1 MPCASGGT
9 ASRRMN
15 REGPCYGPLVP
26 RASGPRFTF
35 FGGKGGVGKTTCAAA
50 AAVRAA
56 SEGARVLVVSTD
68 PPHSLS
74 DALAL
79 ERGAEPR
86 PVRDLEKVAM
96 VPGGE
101 LFAAELD
108 ADRALTRW
116 LRDRDEAIR
125 TIANRG
131 TYLDEE
137 DIDRFL
143 SLSFP
148 GVDELVGLV
157 ELMRLSRRRPL
168 DVVVV
173 DTAPTGHT
181 LRLLEMPDTLT
192 RLAQVLD
199 DMHAKHR
206 FLASSLGGAWRPD
219 FADEAIAE
227 IEREAST
234 LRVILGDPARASFTW
249 VTLPEELSVR
259 EAEDGVAGVRELGVD
274 VGVVVVNRVW
284 PAPDREC
291 ALCSPRVLAE
301 RKWREHIDEGFAGS
315 MILEVP
321 AGTSE
326 PRGAAALLD
335 LAQSVKHLDLRAPRR
350 TQEARRVASL
360 DLDLLDGATVVQ
372 REPLAAPLI
381 GPSVRLAL
389 FGGKGG
395 VGKTTVAGAAAVEIA
410 ESRPGDR
417 VLLLSTD
424 PAHSLGDVLDIAT
437 SDAPRAV
444 RPNLDVRELDA
455 AGAWQV
461 ERERYRQSID
471 DLFSSI
477 FSGRMDATFDRAV
490 LEDLLDLAPPGIDEL
505 LALVTLL
512 DALVDETHGDAA
524 GRGLESDRLLGKKK
538 PAAKRKRRYDVVV
551 VDTAPTGHTLRLL
564 ALPENALEWVHALMS
579 IILKYRS
586 VVGLGELASDLTHLA
601 RRLRTLIALLRDP
614 ARCAFVIVSRAA
626 ALPRLE
632 TERLAGELRRLR
644 VPVASIVANAVT
656 PPSCARC
663 SEAADL
669 ERPELE
675 RLERL
680 AYRAARSPRL
690 VVAPAVYPGP
700 RGSRQLRLW
709 RDAWF
714 ERGMRST

>member
-1 MPCASGGT
+1 M
-9 ASRRMN
+9 
-15 REGPCYGPLVP
+15 P
-26 RASGPRFTF
+26 RATGPRFTF

-56 SEGARVLVVSTD
+56 AEGARVLVVSTD
-68 PPHSLS
+68 PAHSLS
-74 DALAL
+74 DALDL
-79 ERGAEPR
+79 ELGAEPR
-86 PVRDLEKVAM
+86 PVRVLEKFATA
-96 VPGGE
+96 PGGM
-101 LFAAELD
+101 LLAAELD

-157 ELMRLSRRRPL
+157 ELMRLSRRSPL
-168 DVVVV
+168 DAVVV

-181 LRLLEMPDTLT
+181 LRLLEMPDTLK

-227 IEREAST
+227 IDHEASA
-234 LRVILGDPARASFTW
+234 LSAILGDRARASFTW

-284 PAPDREC
+284 PAPDGEC
-291 ALCSPRVLAE
+291 ALCSPRARAE
-301 RKWREHIDEGFAGS
+301 RRWRERIEDTFSGS
-315 MILEVP
+315 TILEVP
-321 AGTSE
+321 ARTSE
-326 PRGAAALLD
+326 PRGTAALLD
-335 LAQSVKHLDLRAPRR
+335 VAGSVKSLDLRAPRGSSHVR
-350 TQEARRVASL
+350 RERRERRVPPLGAGR
-360 DLDLLDGATVVQ
+360 LDGATAIVRQ
-372 REPLAAPLI
+372 EPLTTALV

-395 VGKTTVAGAAAVEIA
+395 VGKSTVAAATAVELA
-410 ESRPGDR
+410 ESRPRER

-444 RPNLDVRELDA
+444 LPNLDVRELDA

-512 DALVDETHGDAA
+512 DALVDEARGGATARALEREGVREGRSAA
-524 GRGLESDRLLGKKK
+524 T
-538 PAAKRKRRYDVVV
+538 KRTQRYDVVV

-586 VVGLGELASDLTHLA
+586 VVGLGELASDLTLLA
-601 RRLRTLIALLRDP
+601 RRLRMLIALLGDP

-632 TERLAGELRRLR
+632 TGRLARELRRLR
-644 VPVASIVANAVT
+644 VPVAAIVANAVT
-656 PPSCARC
+656 PPGCARC
-663 SEAADL
+663 NEAAEL
-669 ERPELE
+669 ERPELG
-675 RLERL
+675 RLEQL
-680 AYRAARSPRL
+680 AVRAARAPRL
-690 VVAPAVYPGP
+690 VAAPAVFPGP
-700 RGSRQLRLW
+700 RGVGQLRLW

-714 ERGMRST
+714 ERGARST